1 MSGKLKEVRERM
13 KSVQSTQQITSAMKM
28 VSAAKLRKSQDMIL
42 RVRPYANK
50 FDKILQHLLDS
61 LEGAVDTPLAE
72 QREVKNAVV
81 VVMTSDRGLCGA
93 FNTNIIKKA
102 VATIDEKYS
111 EVRSAGNLS
120 IMCIGKRGF
129 DYFRKRYTDCNIID
143 EHVSLFQG
151 MTYSE
156 VEKVINKLLN
166 QFVEL
171 EYDAIDVVFGRFKN
185 PATQYPEELQLLP
198 VPIKEEKI
206 KARRADYIFEPSKQ
220 ALLEQIIPSIL
231 RTDFYR
237 CMLDTSASEH
247 GARMTAMEKATENAK
262 ELLRDLRISYNKARQ
277 EAITTELSEIVG
289 GAAALEG

>member
-28 VSAAKLRKSQDMIL
+28 VSAAKLRKAQDSIIRL
-42 RVRPYANK
+42 RPYATK

-61 LEGAVDTPLAE
+61 LESSVDTPYADK
-72 QREVKNAVV
+72 RELKKGLV

-93 FNTNIIKKA
+93 FNTNIIKEA
-102 VATIDEKYS
+102 VALIDEKYA
-111 EVRSAGNLS
+111 EARSTGNLS
-120 IMCIGKRGF
+120 IMFIGKRGF
-129 DYFRKRYTDCNIID
+129 DFFRKRYTDCNLIQD
-143 EHVSLFQG
+143 HVGLFQNQS
-151 MTYSE
+151 YLK
-156 VEKVINKLLN
+156 VEKVVNKILD
-166 QFVEL
+166 QFVEH
-171 EYDAIDVVFGRFKN
+171 EYDSVDIVYGRFKN
-185 PATQYPEELQLLP
+185 PATQFPEARTLLP
-198 VPIKEEKI
+198 IPIKEEKV
-206 KARRADYIFEPSKQ
+206 KAARADYIFEPSKE
-220 ALLEQIIPSIL
+220 ALISQIVPAIL

-262 ELLRDLRISYNKARQ
+262 ELLRDLRITYNKARQ

>member
-28 VSAAKLRKSQDMIL
+28 VSAAKLRRAQDMIT

-50 FDKILQHLLDS
+50 FDSILYHLLES
-61 LEGAVDTPLAE
+61 LEESADTPYAE
-72 QREVKNAVV
+72 QREVSKAIV

-93 FNTNIIKKA
+93 FNTNIIKKT
-102 VATIDEKYS
+102 VAIIDEKYAA
-111 EVRSAGNLS
+111 VRNAGNLS

-143 EHVSLFQG
+143 EHVGLFQHIK
-151 MTYSE
+151 YID
-156 VEKVINKLLN
+156 VEKVINKLLE
-166 QFVEL
+166 QFLER
-171 EYDAIDVVFGRFKN
+171 EYDAVDVVFGRFKN
-185 PATQYPEELQLLP
+185 PATQYPENFQLLP
-198 VPIKEEKI
+198 IPIKEEKI
-206 KARRADYIFEPSKQ
+206 KARRADYIFEPKQ
-220 ALLEQIIPSIL
+220 HELLQQLIPSIL
-231 RTDFYR
+231 RTDFFR

-262 ELLRDLRISYNKARQ
+262 ELLRDLRITYNKARQ